1 MHAGHAQVTVVRI
14 GYGTLA
20 HEGRHDGDVH
30 IGYDVL
36 QRRCHIGQN
45 DAATGENDRF
55 FCCFDGG
62 DGPVEIVFLAGNVAV
77 VASQLYCAGI
87 GKVKGRIKNVFGD
100 VYENRAR
107 PACRSDIEGFLQD
120 AGQLFFILDQV
131 VMLGNGCSDA
141 GNIRFLEGV
150 PSNECRCDLAAD
162 DDQGNGIHIGCGN
175 TRNHIA
181 DARAG
186 CGKANAGLARCPG
199 VAISGVD
206 GALFV
211 TRQDMRKFFFIH
223 FVVERKDSTARIAED
238 DVYAFVLQTGEYCL
252 STC

>member
-1 MHAGHAQVTVVRI
+1 
-14 GYGTLA
+14 
-20 HEGRHDGDVH
+20 
-30 IGYDVL
+30 
-36 QRRCHIGQN
+36 
-45 DAATGENDRF
+45 
-55 FCCFDGG
+55 
-62 DGPVEIVFLAGNVAV
+62 
-77 VASQLYCAGI
+77 
-87 GKVKGRIKNVFGD
+87 
-100 VYENRAR
+100 
-107 PACRSDIEGFLQD
+107 
-120 AGQLFFILDQV
+120 
-131 VMLGNGCSDA
+131 MLGNGCSDA

-211 TRQDMRKFFFIH
+211 ARQDMRKFFFTLRRREKGQH
-223 FVVERKDSTARIAED
+223 RQDSRRRRLRLRASDRRVLLEHLLVSNSSPRRYADREKGRRCVWQGTPPVENRVQPGRISPFDRRRAARASCRAI
-238 DVYAFVLQTGEYCL
+238 
-252 STC
+252 